1 MIIKI
6 EKSPVKYKRY
16 RVYMDTGKHYDFGLL
31 GGETYID
38 HKDANKRRNY
48 WLRHY
53 GNPTEKILIDN
64 LVPSPSL
71 FSAYLLWGVHSNLE
85 KNIKELNELW
95 KFKHKKQL

>member
-1 MIIKI
+1 MIVKV

-16 RVYMDTGKHYDFGLL
+16 RVTMDNGKTYDFGLL

-38 HKDANKRRNY
+38 HRDANKRRNY

-53 GNPTEKILIDN
+53 ANATEKELIDN

-71 FSAYLLWGVHSNLE
+71 FSAYLLWGAHTTLD
-85 KNIKELNELW
+85 KNVTELNNLW
-95 KFKHKKQL
+95 KIKHRLI